1 MNLFEVNG
9 SRLYLGDS
17 REVLEREDISA
28 DLIVTDPPYGVA
40 YRGRGENFEAIAND
54 KDDDRSVVDC
64 VIDAACARLR
74 EGRHVYVF
82 GAFAERMPQRMS
94 ARVSLVWD
102 KERLGVGDLS
112 LPFAAAHEP
121 IVFAVKVSSAAN
133 RADGCGKL
141 AARLRKSSVLR
152 VPRKQS
158 VANKRHPTEKPVELL
173 RILIESSS
181 SRGETVLDPFVGCG
195 STIVAAMLEGR
206 RGVGIELEPRY
217 FEVAKQRM
225 EAAARWLDQLRD
237 P

>member
-17 REVLEREDISA
+17 SEVLEREDISA

-54 KDDDRSVVDC
+54 KDEDRSVVDC

-74 EGRHVYVF
+74 EGRHAYVF
-82 GAFAERMPQRMS
+82 GPFAERMPQRMS

-112 LPFAAAHEP
+112 LPFAVAHEP
-121 IVFAVKVSSAAN
+121 IVFAVKVSSAAG
-133 RADGCGKL
+133 RADGYGKL